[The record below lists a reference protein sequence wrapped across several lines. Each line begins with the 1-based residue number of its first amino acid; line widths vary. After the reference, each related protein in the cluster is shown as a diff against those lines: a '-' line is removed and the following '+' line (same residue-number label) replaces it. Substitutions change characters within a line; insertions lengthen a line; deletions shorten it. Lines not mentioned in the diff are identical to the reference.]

1 MKKQG
6 AGLFCAYGRSVLR
19 PLFKR
24 FLEQAEGI
32 RNSRDPEFIHDMRVA
47 SRRLRAALPVFSTCF
62 PKKSYR
68 RVRKQV
74 RRITRALGQARDRD
88 VQILF
93 LQDIM
98 SRTSDPALLPG
109 LEYLLRVL
117 WFERNL
123 QQQPVQDE
131 LDRLEGR
138 TILAEVGDLSEKS
151 SSPPPERPFGQ
162 DLSLL
167 SRAEEDIHQR
177 IDELLRCEPSLRDE
191 TAITEHHAMRI
202 AAKRLRYTMEV
213 YSPLV
218 EGDLLPAIKKVR
230 RLQDALGELHD
241 TDVWIA
247 MLPRFLE
254 KEQALFERS
263 LDRSH
268 LMDLIEPGVLYL
280 QDECRTLRP
289 EQFGR
294 ASESWNEIRDEEIL
308 EGVRGFIRTRAAAAG
323 TAQKPKATESRRAER
338 LRAVIKVAEQFSY
351 EEGHARQVTAL
362 ALGLFDALKPLH
374 RMGGTQ
380 KDWLQCAG
388 FLHDIGYT
396 GGVKGHHKRG
406 HTLILKDPGLP
417 FSGREREII
426 ASVVRYH
433 GTDLPA
439 PGHRPFGQLPPQ
451 DQQRVSMLAAILR
464 IADALDVGHEGHVL
478 RIEPELGQDKVVFHC
493 SSTSPALAEESAFL
507 RKKNLFETVFER
519 SAEISWSST
528 A

>member
-6 AGLFCAYGRSVLR
+6 ADLFCAYGRSVLR
-19 PLFKR
+19 PLLKR
-24 FLEQAEGI
+24 FLEQIEGV
-32 RNSRDPEFIHDMRVA
+32 RNSRDPEYIHDMRVA
-47 SRRLRAALPVFSTCF
+47 SRRLRAALPVFSACF
-62 PKKSYR
+62 QKKSYR
-68 RVRKQV
+68 RVQKQV
-74 RRITRALGQARDRD
+74 RRITRALGLARDRD

-93 LQDIM
+93 LQNIM
-98 SRTSDPALLPG
+98 SRTSDPAVLPG

-123 QQQPVQDE
+123 LQQPVQEELNRLDE
-131 LDRLEGR
+131 RMILEG
-138 TILAEVGDLSEKS
+138 VGDLSEKS
-151 SSPPPERPFGQ
+151 SSPPTERPFTQ
-162 DLSLL
+162 DIALL
-167 SRAEEDIHQR
+167 SRAAEDIHQR
-177 IDELLRCEPSLRDE
+177 IDELLRYEPSLRDPS
-191 TAITEHHAMRI
+191 AITEHHAMRI

-213 YSPLV
+213 YSSLV
-218 EGDLLPAIKKVR
+218 EGDLFPAIKKVR
-230 RLQDALGELHD
+230 NLQDALGELHD

-268 LMDLIEPGVLYL
+268 LMDLIEPGMLYL
-280 QDECRTLRP
+280 QDECRGLRL
-289 EQFGR
+289 EQFTL
-294 ASESWNEIRDEEIL
+294 ASECWDEIRDQEIL
-308 EGVRGFIRTRAAAAG
+308 EGARGLIQARVEAAG
-323 TAQKPKATESRRAER
+323 TAGNSRKGRRSAR
-338 LRAVIKVAEQFSY
+338 LRAITRVAEQFSY

-380 KDWLQCAG
+380 KEWLQCAG
-388 FLHDIGYT
+388 ILHDIGYT

-417 FSGREREII
+417 FSGPERDII

-439 PGHRPFGQLPPQ
+439 PGHRPFGQLPPR

-464 IADALDVGHEGHVL
+464 IADALDVSHEGHISRV
-478 RIEPELGQDKVVFHC
+478 EPELQQEKVIFHYT
-493 SSTSPALAEESAFL
+493 SVSPAPAEESSFL

-519 SAEISWSST
+519 SAEIFWSST